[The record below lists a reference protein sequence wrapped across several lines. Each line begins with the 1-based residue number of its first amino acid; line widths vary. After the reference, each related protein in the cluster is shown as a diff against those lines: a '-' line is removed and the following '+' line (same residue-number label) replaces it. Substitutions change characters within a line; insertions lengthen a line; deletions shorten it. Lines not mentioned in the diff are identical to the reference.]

1 MTNESRLS
9 KVRAFGLVPN
19 SVRSRFM
26 LEVNR
31 ADRSVLCL
39 RDESGISHAHYSR
52 YGRDADKLWQEIEQ
66 GAFELGT
73 GFAIYY
79 KHPSPQPT
87 SELLPER
94 TASLHRQCNVPDDYD
109 DLLRLIVHKTGKHV
123 AASCASQS
131 GTVYITLTDN
141 LDHATRHRNK
151 MRRSGTQWDA
161 LATPRD
167 AAHMK
172 KSDNL

>member
-1 MTNESRLS
+1 MTNESRQS

-19 SVRSRFM
+19 SVRARFM
-26 LEVNR
+26 HEVNR

-39 RDESGISHAHYSR
+39 RGPDGVTRAR
-52 YGRDADKLWQEIEQ
+52 YWRDADKLWQEIEQ
-66 GAFELGT
+66 GAFALGT

-87 SELLPER
+87 SEPLPER
-94 TASLHRQCNVPDDYD
+94 TASLHRQCNVPEDYD